1 MVKFVMSYGPFY
13 DKAEADSEFC
23 FHQKKQEIMNLVKFS
38 DRVGVQFVQIVFP
51 KLCLQVLISFL
62 CVDLNEVN
70 A

>member
-1 MVKFVMSYGPFY
+1 MAPFMTRQKQILNFVST
-13 DKAEADSEFC
+13 K
-23 FHQKKQEIMNLVKFS
+23 KKQEIMNLVKFS